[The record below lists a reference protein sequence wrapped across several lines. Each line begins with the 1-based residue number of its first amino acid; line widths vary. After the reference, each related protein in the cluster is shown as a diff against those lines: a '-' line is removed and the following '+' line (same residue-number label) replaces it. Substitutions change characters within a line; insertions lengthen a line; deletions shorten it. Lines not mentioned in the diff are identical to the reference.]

1 MEYAIIRR
9 GEQYAIIC
17 SAPTL
22 IRVLAPLTREY
33 AVIYCYHRHLCG
45 HHHHQN
51 ASTKDILACWRVEA
65 DKIRK
70 ILPKGT

>member
-33 AVIYCYHRHLCG
+33 AVIYCYHCHLRG

-51 ASTKDILACWRVEA
+51 ASTKTYWPAGE
-65 DKIRK
+65 
-70 ILPKGT
+70 